1 MRRCVAGGHRTGW
14 TQIWDVNH
22 PAPGTVVDRVRA
34 FAPQA
39 LIHLA
44 AISIPA
50 DCGSP
55 RPTDAAIATN
65 VDGTRHALELAD
77 ALPSLDTFMLASSC
91 HVYRANPHELLQ
103 VDEQAETVPSSGYG
117 WTKLWAEEAVRQHPS
132 RAPYDRLI
140 VRGFCSKP
148 VPGNPQVRLIVPGMA
163 RWPREA
169 MATQG
174 KMPEHGARSADIRD
188 TAAMQ
193 LDLLGLLPA
202 CGVFNL
208 ASGMPTSG
216 EQLMAEIELVSGRR
230 VIVESQIEGP
240 RYNPIADMRKMRET
254 LGSIRCRPL
263 RHTITD
269 MWATLPTTST
279 RVPPRSDVTARAADG
294 RAHGRRYSAWRLET
308 CVGGS
313 SLTTAAGRLE
323 NRDSPAWQEPPFRSR
338 ACRDRT
344 PLPSTSRRLSSM
356 ILTGKE
362 IQRRMGGDID
372 ITPFDESRLNPNSY
386 NLTLHNELMIYE
398 EIVLDMRQPNRYRSV
413 TVPDAG
419 LVLSPNQLYLGRT
432 VERTKTKNLVPM
444 IEGRSSV
451 GRLRLFVHVTAGFGD
466 AGFEGF
472 LTWRCSRFNRFAS
485 TWDPDCQIFYHEVV
499 GDIVKYKSG
508 KYQNNSGIQPSL
520 LYGRNSTRRL
530 NLGLTHSSIWTSE

>member
-1 MRRCVAGGHRTGW
+1 MRVFVTGATGFVGMHLVEIALRRGFQVLGASREGRWRGGALPAVIERVGL
-14 TQIWDVNH
+14 QIWDVNH

-140 VRGFCSKP
+140 VRGFQQTGP
-148 VPGNPQVRLIVPGMA
+148 WQPARLIVPEWLEMA
-163 RWPREA
+163 
-169 MATQG
+169 
-174 KMPEHGARSADIRD
+174 ARGDAPLKVRCLNTVLDLADIRD

-193 LDLLGLLPA
+193 LDLLARRA

-230 VIVESQIEGP
+230 VMVESQIEGP

-279 RVPPRSDVTARAADG
+279 RVPLDCDVT
-294 RAHGRRYSAWRLET
+294 
-308 CVGGS
+308 C
-313 SLTTAAGRLE
+313 
-323 NRDSPAWQEPPFRSR
+323 
-338 ACRDRT
+338 
-344 PLPSTSRRLSSM
+344 
-356 ILTGKE
+356 
-362 IQRRMGGDID
+362 
-372 ITPFDESRLNPNSY
+372 
-386 NLTLHNELMIYE
+386 
-398 EIVLDMRQPNRYRSV
+398 
-413 TVPDAG
+413 
-419 LVLSPNQLYLGRT
+419 
-432 VERTKTKNLVPM
+432 
-444 IEGRSSV
+444 
-451 GRLRLFVHVTAGFGD
+451 
-466 AGFEGF
+466 
-472 LTWRCSRFNRFAS
+472 AS
-485 TWDPDCQIFYHEVV
+485 
-499 GDIVKYKSG
+499 G
-508 KYQNNSGIQPSL
+508 
-520 LYGRNSTRRL
+520 
-530 NLGLTHSSIWTSE
+530 